1 MHMLTYRLRG
11 ERGNGMTKEGIK
23 AVRFCCGYNTDLRQ
37 KLDWK
42 IKDRETCYSRKIQQ
56 FLLDNRLEIF
66 GAFFFEKIGAT
77 KDFLA
82 GKGLTEEQY
91 KSNDIV
97 LDFIEK
103 QAFEVCTGQPS
114 EK

>member
-1 MHMLTYRLRG
+1 
-11 ERGNGMTKEGIK
+11 MTKEGIK
-23 AVRFCCGYNTDLRQ
+23 AVRFCCVYNTDLRQ

-42 IKDRETCYSRKIQQ
+42 IKGRETCYSRKIQQ